1 MTKTVAQALEAAA
14 LLILLGLSTY
24 VFSREFDAAA
34 PLMASQPAAVFMV
47 DNVTPDGLKS
57 LGAAAA
63 TDPGV
68 VKVRVFIMPGHEPGY
83 GGAEYRTLR
92 ERDIVVSIATE
103 LRRFLEDDGA
113 YEVVMG
119 RDASGWNPTLKSYL
133 DSNVGA
139 IELWRADQARIMKQL
154 VGEGAIEVV
163 EEGVPHAAAPKEVA
177 NRLYGINKWIGEND
191 FDLAVHV
198 HVNDY
203 GSRRHNRPG
212 EFSGYAIYVPESQ
225 YSNSAAARMVAE
237 SVSARL
243 DDFLAQSNAKREAGG
258 VVEDQELVA
267 VGRYNTADVPSI
279 LIEYGYIYEP
289 QFQDASVR
297 TLALREYAYQTYLG
311 LRDFFTTVDA
321 AEASGADAATAPYS
335 WRGDVRQGA
344 GYSADAFALQAAL
357 LVKGFYPPS
366 GKTLTDCPLSGTFGP
381 CTANALAAFQAE
393 RGIEGEK
400 GFAGERTRETL
411 SE

>member
-24 VFSREFDAAA
+24 VFSREFDAVG
-34 PLMASQPAAVFMV
+34 PLMAPQPAAVFMV

-68 VKVRVFIMPGHEPGY
+68 VKVRVFVMPGHEPGY
-83 GGAEYRTLR
+83 GGAEYRSIK
-92 ERDIVVSIATE
+92 ERDMVVDIASE
-103 LRRFLEDDGA
+103 LRRFLEDDGS

-119 RDASGWNPTLKSYL
+119 RDANGWNPALKAYL

-154 VGEGAIEVV
+154 VEEGAIEVV

-191 FDLAVHV
+191 FDLAIHV
-198 HVNDY
+198 HINDY

-212 EFSGYAIYVPESQ
+212 QFSGYAIYVPESQ

-243 DDFLAQSNAKREAGG
+243 DDFLPQSNAKREVGG

-279 LIEYGYIYEP
+279 LVEYGYIYEP
-289 QFQDASVR
+289 QFQEPSVR

-311 LRDFFTTVDA
+311 LRDFFTTVESDQA
-321 AEASGADAATAPYS
+321 NKADALVLPYS
-335 WRGDVRQGA
+335 WTGDMRA
-344 GYSADAFALQAAL
+344 GSDYSADAFALQAAL
-357 LVKGFYPPS
+357 LVEGFYPAS
-366 GKTLTDCPLSGTFGP
+366 GKTLTDCPLSGVFGP
-381 CTANALAAFQAE
+381 CTAKALAAFQAD
-393 RGIEGEK
+393 RGIEGEE
-400 GFAGERTRETL
+400 GFAGGRTRAAL